1 MAMDIPHFPR
11 ELEQEI
17 LEIAAETWSQEVPK
31 LLLVAHRVHLWLEPF
46 LYRAIYLHLP
56 SNPRR
61 TNTHAQDAFLR
72 IASSKHPSFLA
83 RGVRQVSVDFSG
95 YEFDNPE
102 LVSQFT
108 DALQH
113 CTGITHLAMT
123 GCERQAHKVF
133 SILDLVRLR
142 RLSGFLSHLMPS
154 PIPMDAR
161 QPIFRSLTHLAVRD
175 IDLFEKDP
183 RCLPFLMTLPALT
196 HLALRGHIPDHIVKA
211 LLQRDA
217 CMHLQVLVV
226 LCVRAGMPIS
236 PIDGEGADVAGRLVG
251 DPRLVMTANRV
262 WNDSIFIQG
271 HTFWHEADNF
281 VQKKKLGLIPND
293 QYWTG
298 NFYSTAV

>member
-1 MAMDIPHFPR
+1 MDIPHFPR

-17 LEIAAETWSQEVPK
+17 LEIAAETWSAEVPK

-46 LYRAIYLHLP
+46 LYRAIYLHFP
-56 SNPRR
+56 SNPSR
-61 TNTHAQDAFLR
+61 TNTDAQDAFLR
-72 IASSKHPSFLA
+72 IAASKQPSFLA
-83 RGVRQVSVDFSG
+83 RGVRQVSVDFS
-95 YEFDNPE
+95 YDFKNPG

-113 CTGITHLAMT
+113 CTGITHFAMN
-123 GCERQAHKVF
+123 GSENQAHKVF
-133 SILDLVRLR
+133 SVLDLVRLR
-142 RLSGFLSHLMPS
+142 CLGGFLSHLMPS

-161 QPIFRSLTHLAVRD
+161 RPIFGSLTHLAVRD
-175 IDLFEKDP
+175 LDLFAKDP
-183 RCLPFLMTLPALT
+183 RSLPFLMALPALT
-196 HLALRGHIPDHIVKA
+196 HLALRGHIPDYIAKA

-236 PIDGEGADVAGRLVG
+236 PIDGEGADVAGRLLVG
-251 DPRLVMTANRV
+251 DLRLVMTANRV

-271 HTFWHEADNF
+271 NTFWHEADSF
-281 VQKKKLGLIPND
+281 VQKKKLGLIPKD

-298 NFYSTAV
+298 DLGSNTA